1 MLSFQRGM
9 QENVMLRCLIKKTT
23 DIMKRIK
30 LQLLLLLGLFSLSF
44 IGTSCNSDDDD
55 NQVLYE
61 NCPFVGRW
69 YISSIED
76 EEGNMSDY
84 PNENRI
90 VIFHANGRI
99 EFTPFMVNVPGLVHK
114 YESSDEYYDEMTYR
128 YNDHHL
134 VVEYTEFG
142 IMPITEIYTYSF
154 SDNNKLLRLKRTNRA
169 WEGIEIVIASELDPV
184 GDNTV
189 VLKAMAN

>member
-1 MLSFQRGM
+1 M
-9 QENVMLRCLIKKTT
+9 QENVMFRYLIKKTT

-44 IGTSCNSDDDD
+44 IGSSCDSDDDD

-76 EEGNMSDY
+76 EEGNVSDY

-99 EFTPFMVNVPGLVHK
+99 EFTPFILHGPHGEVYK
-114 YESSDEYYDEMTYR
+114 YESSDECYGEITYH
-128 YNDHHL
+128 YNEQEL
-134 VVEYTEFG
+134 IAEYGRSYKT
-142 IMPITEIYTYSF
+142 IDTYTYSF
-154 SDNNKLLRLKRTNRA
+154 SDNNKELKLKRTNRV
-169 WEGIEIVIASELDPV
+169 WDGIDFLVEPEDPLR
-184 GDNTV
+184 GKTV
-189 VLKAMAN
+189 VLKAIAN